1 MGDRMTELSA
11 ETIQQRLAPRA
22 VRYYDRVDSTND
34 LALDWLRAGAPAG
47 AAVIADEQVK
57 GRGRL
62 GRTWHTPPGVALAVS
77 VVLRPEP
84 AHLPQIMMLG
94 ALAICDTVAAS
105 GVSNA
110 GIKWPND
117 VQVNGRKICGVLPEA
132 VWDGDSLLGVALGIG
147 LNVRVNFAGTA
158 LEHTAASLEPVLGR
172 AVNRLEVLAALLERV
187 DFWYARLG
195 SAALFDAWKSRLTM
209 LGQAVTVNDLHGRAE
224 AVAMDGALLV
234 RDSAGGLH
242 RVLAGDVASGT

>member
-1 MGDRMTELSA
+1 MTELSA
-11 ETIQQRLAPRA
+11 GTIQQRLASRA

-47 AAVIADEQVK
+47 AVVIADEQVK

-77 VVLRPEP
+77 IVLRPEP
-84 AHLPQIMMLG
+84 AQLPQIMMLG
-94 ALAICDTVAAS
+94 ALAICDTVVAS
-105 GVSNA
+105 GVPNV

-132 VWDGDSLLGVALGIG
+132 VWDGDRLLGVVLGIG
-147 LNVRVNFAGTA
+147 LNVRVNFAGTE
-158 LEHTAASLEPVLGR
+158 LEHTAASLEPALGR
-172 AVNRLEVLAALLERV
+172 AVNRLDILAALLERV

-195 SAALFDAWKSRLTM
+195 SAELFDTWESRLTM
-209 LGQAVTVNDLHGRAE
+209 LGQTITINDLHGLAE
-224 AVAMDGALLV
+224 AVDRDGALLV
-234 RDSAGGLH
+234 RDSAGKLH
-242 RVLAGDVASGT
+242 RVLAGEVASGT